1 MMPLDLSA
9 SKTAAEPTRHR
20 VDGSATTGAADVRV
34 FEAAYEQ
41 AWLPVF
47 RFALAWTN
55 DWAAA
60 EDLAQET
67 FLRLWNRR
75 DTVDWSEPVLPWL
88 LVTTRRSATDRFRR
102 IRRSLAFH
110 APVDTAPDSDARLE
124 WLDLRAGFGRLSP
137 LERSALV
144 LTTIEDLDAAAAG
157 AILGIGANAV
167 RSAASR
173 GRQKLRGER

>member
-1 MMPLDLSA
+1 MMPLDLPV

-20 VDGSATTGAADVRV
+20 VDGSAATSAADARV

-60 EDLAQET
+60 EDLAQEA

-75 DTVDWSEPVLPWL
+75 DAVDWSEPVLPWL

-102 IRRSLAFH
+102 LRRSFTIR
-110 APVDTAPDSDARLE
+110 APVSMVPDSDARLE
-124 WLDLRAGFGRLSP
+124 WLDLRGGFEGLSP

-144 LTTIEDLDAAAAG
+144 LTAVEDLDATAAG
-157 AILGIGANAV
+157 EILGIEANAV

-173 GRQKLRGER
+173 GRQKLRGAR